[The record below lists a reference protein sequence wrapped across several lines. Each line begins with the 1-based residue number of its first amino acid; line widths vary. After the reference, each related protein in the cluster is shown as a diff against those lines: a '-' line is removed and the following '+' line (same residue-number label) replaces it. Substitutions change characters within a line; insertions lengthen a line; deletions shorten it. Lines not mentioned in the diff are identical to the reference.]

1 MSTHDELRDIALNEF
16 AVSGYAGTSLQRIAE
31 VAGLSKS
38 SVLYHFSSKEA
49 LLEAAVGPAID
60 RMNAILDSI
69 EGVPL
74 VGDTRQ
80 AFIEQFVDF
89 LLAYQREVNLF
100 INQGPALEDV
110 PVVDRANLLV
120 VKLSTFFSTA
130 VSTVEDHLRFGV
142 ALGGAA
148 YVLSAKKDAS
158 LPELPVDEVRA
169 ALVTIVSELLA
180 PVSIREASK
189 VGADRGH
196 TPVSTR

>member
-1 MSTHDELRDIALNEF
+1 MSSHDDLRDIALNEF
-16 AVSGYAGTSLQRIAE
+16 AVAGYAGTSLHRIAE
-31 VAGLSKS
+31 IAGLSKS
-38 SVLYHFSSKEA
+38 SVLYHYNSKEA

-74 VGDTRQ
+74 VGETRR
-80 AFIEQFVDF
+80 AFIEEFVDF
-89 LLAYQREVNLF
+89 LLQYQREVNLF
-100 INQGPALEDV
+100 INQGPGLEDV

-148 YVLSAKKDAS
+148 YVLSAKKDPS

-180 PVSIREASK
+180 PVSLRNEST
-189 VGADRGH
+189 VGAESGH
-196 TPVSTR
+196 TPLSTR

>member
-1 MSTHDELRDIALNEF
+1 MSTHDDLRDIALNEF

-74 VGDTRQ
+74 VGDTRR

-89 LLAYQREVNLF
+89 LLQYQREVNLF

-120 VKLSTFFSTA
+120 AKLSTFFSTA

-158 LPELPVDEVRA
+158 LPELPVDEVRT

-180 PVSIREASK
+180 PVSIRKASK
-189 VGADRGH
+189 VGTDRGD